1 MTKES
6 PMTNVQMLARLRT
19 AIRHSLLVILSSL
32 GLRNS
37 SLPLLL
43 LLLALPASSS
53 ADEFDTLRLR
63 WRDMLTFGTNSNP
76 ADTNYSAWISSVGT
90 AGANWWGLMKTIAGR
105 TYLWTDYSHL
115 GSDSSDISGTYL
127 RLRAMA
133 LAYAVRGSMLENNSN
148 FLAATLN
155 GLDWMYTN
163 Y

>member
-1 MTKES
+1 MIPHAEASRKTGEPSSS
-6 PMTNVQMLARLRT
+6 PRLRVS
-19 AIRHSLLVILSSL
+19 ASPH
-32 GLRNS
+32 
-37 SLPLLL
+37 LLL
-43 LLLALPASSS
+43 LGFLLLATVVPSP

-90 AGANWWGLMKTIAGR
+90 AGASYWGLMKTNAGR
-105 TYLWTDYSHL
+105 TYLWTDYPHL

-133 LAYAVRGSMLENNSN
+133 LAYAVHGSSLENNTKDRKSVIS
-148 FLAATLN
+148 

-163 Y
+163 YYNERIT